1 MIYSLIETAKGNSL
15 NPYRYLLWVLSNAP
29 GLAQSESEWAEKL
42 TPAAHPQNAER
53 LNKFTAIEK
62 TL

>member
-1 MIYSLIETAKGNSL
+1 MDKAKGNRW
-15 NPYRYLLWVLSNAP
+15 NPYRYLLGVRSNAP
-29 GLAQSESEWAEKL
+29 GRAQSESEWAKKL
-42 TPAAHPQNAER
+42 TPAAHPQKAER